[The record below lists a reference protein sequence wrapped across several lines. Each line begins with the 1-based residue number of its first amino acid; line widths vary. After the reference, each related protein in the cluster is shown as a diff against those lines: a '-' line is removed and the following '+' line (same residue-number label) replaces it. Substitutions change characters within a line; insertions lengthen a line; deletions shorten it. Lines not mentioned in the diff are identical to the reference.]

1 MKRLAVIT
9 SCVDLPYRD
18 IEVFL
23 ESLKQ
28 VGYSSEVVVFA
39 RYRMQM
45 PNYVRLMLGWDDRD
59 TQFFAKRWHY
69 YRRVLA
75 DYDYVLCAD
84 GKDVVFQQDPSTW
97 MSQNGLHVTE
107 EHLEIGEEP
116 SNSEWIQMYYNPGV
130 FESIKREKVLCAG
143 TVWGDSQSVSKW
155 CDFVVEQGDRMD
167 QAMLNAGVYT
177 GSLLADV
184 QIHHNGNPIWTVGT
198 IGKGFQYQ
206 QIGYKVALPNGDIPP
221 LIHQYNRAYLGIRD
235 VIEKRYRK

>member
-1 MKRLAVIT
+1 M
-9 SCVDLPYRD
+9 
-18 IEVFL
+18 
-23 ESLKQ
+23 

-45 PNYVRLMLGWDDRD
+45 PNYVRLMLGWDDKD
-59 TQFFAKRWHY
+59 AQFFAKRWHY
-69 YRRVLA
+69 YKRVLA

-84 GKDVVFQQDPSTW
+84 GKDIVFQQDPSTW

-107 EHLEIGEEP
+107 EHLAIGEER
-116 SNSEWIQMYYNPGV
+116 SNSEWVQMYYNPGV
-130 FESIKREKVLCAG
+130 FEAIKCEKVLCAG

-155 CDFVVEQGDRMD
+155 CDFVVEQGDKMD
-167 QAMLNAGVYT
+167 QAMLNVGVYT

-184 QIHHNGNPIWTVGT
+184 QIHHNGNPVWTVGT
-198 IGKGFQYQ
+198 IGKGFQYR
-206 QIGYKVALPNGDIPP
+206 QIGYKIALPNGDIPP

>member
-1 MKRLAVIT
+1 M
-9 SCVDLPYRD
+9 
-18 IEVFL
+18 
-23 ESLKQ
+23 

-45 PNYVRLMLGWDDRD
+45 PNYVRLMLGWDDKD
-59 TQFFAKRWHY
+59 AQFFAKRWHY
-69 YRRVLA
+69 YKRVLA

-84 GKDVVFQQDPSTW
+84 GKDIVFQQDPSTW

-107 EHLEIGEEP
+107 EHLAIGEEP
-116 SNSEWIQMYYNPGV
+116 SNAEWIQMYYNPGV
-130 FESIKREKVLCAG
+130 FEAIKREKVLCAG

-167 QAMLNAGVYT
+167 QAILNVGVYT

-184 QIHHNGNPIWTVGT
+184 QIHHNGNPVWTVGT
-198 IGKGFQYQ
+198 IGKGFKYQ